1 MARKASSTGG
11 KRGGSAGPGGGR
23 PPGDG
28 QAPDEEGSA
37 REWWRLHL
45 WQVQPVRDLLII
57 AGIVGLIY
65 LGKVLSIVTV
75 PLLLALALSYL
86 FEPVVRRLLRIDGMK
101 RTTAVAAIMGL
112 VVAVIAVPATLGIAF
127 AVAQGANTVDRIAR
141 GVSAVQA
148 SLNEPENEEFQKTVR
163 SLGPPWWSVREFL
176 LEESR
181 DPGSEAVPPGDEGQP
196 EEEAAPTMDEPS
208 AAYRLANLVLAWA
221 QANSAALAEKLY
233 GTGRGAVGVAL
244 STIASFGKLLF
255 MLFLTAFFFYF
266 LSTGYPKVVEFG
278 RKLIPERHNE
288 MIVDLL
294 KKFDRV
300 IAGFIRGRITIAA
313 IQALV
318 FTALFWIIGVPVPLI
333 IGPVVAIL
341 SIVPYVALV
350 GVPIAIVGLWLD
362 PSGPLPSSFTT
373 SWIYILVAPVV
384 VYFAGQALDDYVWT
398 PAIQGKATDMDT
410 PTILFASIAGGALLG
425 MYGLLL
431 AIPVAACLKILIR
444 EIFWPR
450 FKAWSEGKEKD
461 FLPFGRG

>member
-1 MARKASSTGG
+1 MAKKPSSSGG
-11 KRGGSAGPGGGR
+11 RRGGSSGSGGDRAPGAS
-23 PPGDG
+23 DG
-28 QAPDEEGSA
+28 APNGEEGGST
-37 REWWRLHL
+37 RDWWRVHL
-45 WQVQPVRDLLII
+45 WQVQPVRDVLVI
-57 AGIVGLIY
+57 AGIIGLIY

-86 FEPVVRRLLRIDGMK
+86 FEPVVKRLLRIDGMK
-101 RTTAVAAIMGL
+101 RTTAVAAIMGM

-148 SLNEPENEEFQKTVR
+148 SLDEPENEDLQRQVR
-163 SLGPPWWSVREFL
+163 RLGPPWWSVREFL
-176 LEESR
+176 LDEPR
-181 DPGSEAVPPGDEGQP
+181 DLAPPEGEGQP
-196 EEEAAPTMDEPS
+196 EEDAGPTVDEPS
-208 AAYRLANLVLAWA
+208 AAYRLANLVLVWA
-221 QANSAALAEKLY
+221 QANSAALADKLY

-278 RKLIPERHNE
+278 KKLIPERHNE

-294 KKFDRV
+294 TKFDRV

-313 IQALV
+313 IQAIV
-318 FTALFWIIGVPVPLI
+318 FTVLFWFIGVPVPLI

-350 GVPIAIVGLWLD
+350 GVPIAIIGLWLD
-362 PSGPLPSSFTT
+362 PSGPLPSSLT
-373 SWIYILVAPVV
+373 SSWVYILVAPVV

-410 PTILFASIAGGALLG
+410 PTILFASIAGGTLMG